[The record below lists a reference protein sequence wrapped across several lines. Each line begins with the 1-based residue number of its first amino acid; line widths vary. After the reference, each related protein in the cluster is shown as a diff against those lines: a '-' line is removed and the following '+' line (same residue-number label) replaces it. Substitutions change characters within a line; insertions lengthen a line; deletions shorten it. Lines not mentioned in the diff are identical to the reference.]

1 MNTRFQLPAA
11 GSYYEQLG
19 FSKNPFPVVPDAR
32 DYFMTHDIESLVCEA
47 LFSVRERKGFIVVTG
62 EVGLGK
68 STFSRYLI
76 SQFEDDEITFALILN
91 SFLQEE
97 NLIDE
102 VMRDFSLPLISGG
115 LQEKLNALN
124 QFFLDE
130 NSQGRNCVLIVDDAQ
145 NLSYKSLEALRLLS
159 NLETAENKLL
169 QIILLG
175 QPELSENLNSHE
187 LRQLKSRVVLSRQLQ
202 PLSEKQLQDYLSY
215 KFQQSQLSSMSMTDK
230 AQRLIHAYTGG
241 NLRRTNLLLD
251 RVILSLISGV
261 PAVIDEKLV
270 RQAIA
275 DIEPSSSRQL
285 SRWQITG
292 LVMVLIVVAIL
303 GFVLGQQSKGVEV
316 ANGPKGT
323 MMESSTSAVSK
334 QGDIENTTFP
344 AGLTSTET
352 INHSENTSESTL
364 PEVRFAL
371 QAFLEAQG
379 VGGSAA
385 TVSRLLDVN
394 VKGLD
399 GFSYQNIL
407 FGVSNVAIQNGSEI
421 ANFDLSKFGFES
433 HHLFLWRP
441 IIEGVNLQSA
451 ELRWGQFSR
460 QTQMLQKLLG
470 QYGYFQGEM
479 DGVVGAHTL
488 RALSAFQKA
497 AGLPETAAIDGVTHM
512 ALHHPNLFFE

>member
-11 GSYYEQLG
+11 GSYYEKLG

-32 DYFMTHDIESLVCEA
+32 DYFMTLDIESLVCET

-76 SQFEDDEITFALILN
+76 SQFEGDEITFALILN

-102 VMRDFSLPLISGG
+102 VIRDFGLTFISGG

-130 NSQGRNCVLIVDDAQ
+130 NSAGRNCVLIVDDAQ
-145 NLSYKSLEALRLLS
+145 NLSFKSLEALRLLS

-175 QPELSENLNSHE
+175 QTELSENLNSHE
-187 LRQLKSRVVLSRQLQ
+187 LRQLKSRVVLSRELQ

-215 KFQQSQLSSMSMTDK
+215 KFQKSQLSSISMTDK
-230 AQRLIHAYTGG
+230 AQSLIHQYTGG

-251 RVILSLISGV
+251 RVILSLMAGV
-261 PAVIDEKLV
+261 PAAIDEKMV

-275 DIEPSSSRQL
+275 DIEPLSRRQL
-285 SRWQITG
+285 SRWQIVG
-292 LVMVLIVVAIL
+292 LATVLIAAAISGFMLGHKSKVTDVVESNNTMVDSTKMI
-303 GFVLGQQSKGVEV
+303 
-316 ANGPKGT
+316 PKQIDVKN
-323 MMESSTSAVSK
+323 SVSK
-334 QGDIENTTFP
+334 TSLISTEITSNSENVSKI
-344 AGLTSTET
+344 GLTDTQS
-352 INHSENTSESTL
+352 
-364 PEVRFAL
+364 AL
-371 QAFLEAQG
+371 QAFLESQDVA
-379 VGGSAA
+379 GSAA

-399 GFSYQNIL
+399 DFSYQQVL
-407 FGVSNVAIQNGSEI
+407 FSVSNAAIKTGPKVAS
-421 ANFDLSKFGFES
+421 FDLSTFGFEGGR
-433 HHLFLWRP
+433 LFLWRP
-441 IIEGVNLQSA
+441 TIEGVNLQGA
-451 ELRWGQFSR
+451 DLHWGQFSR
-460 QTQMLQKLLG
+460 QTQTLQKLLG
-470 QYGYFQGEM
+470 QYGYFQGEV

-488 RALSAFQKA
+488 RALSAFQRA
-497 AGLPETAAIDGVTHM
+497 AGLAETAVIDGVTHM